1 MRHKILGWLVL
12 APFCLRAQDSLLTES
27 DAIKLALQNN
37 LQIQIARN
45 DVEAATLS
53 NNWGFAG
60 RWPTVTAGASD
71 VEYSTNI
78 LQQTSSGQTTKKNG
92 ATQNSLN
99 ANITGTWRIYNG
111 SLVVAT
117 KARLNE
123 LQAIG
128 EIALQSQVNSV
139 IFDVLTSYYNILRL
153 KEQVK
158 AYRAIIDLS
167 QERYTIAET
176 RFNVGS
182 AAKTDMLQA
191 GIDLNEQKINLISI
205 ESQILKTKVILNTI
219 LRRETS
225 TPLDVDSVFEISK
238 LDLGAYAQKVQTNNY
253 DILIARHQLAVLM
266 QEGRQINSQ
275 RLPTLTLN
283 SATTYSRTKAS
294 AGFFLIN
301 QSYGPNI
308 GLGLGI
314 PIYNSNIYRTQAR
327 VNKVAQETQQL
338 QIETM
343 STQVT
348 RDLVN
353 AFTEYDNATQTADI
367 ERRNTLLA
375 KENNFISTER
385 FRKLQSNSIE
395 LRTAQLSLI
404 DAQDK
409 LINALF
415 RAKLAEI
422 SIKLLAG
429 ELAIPPESK

>member
-12 APFCLRAQDSLLTES
+12 APFCLKAQDSLLTES

>member
-1 MRHKILGWLVL
+1 MRHKILGWLFL
-12 APFCLRAQDSLLTES
+12 APFCSKAQDSVLTES
-27 DAIKLALQNN
+27 DVIKLALQNN
-37 LQIQIARN
+37 LQIQMARN
-45 DVEAATLS
+45 DVEAATIS

-71 VEYSTNI
+71 VEYATNI
-78 LQQTSSGQTTKKNG
+78 LQETSSGQTTKKNG

-99 ANITGTWRIYNG
+99 ANITGTWKIYNG

-128 EIALQSQVNSV
+128 EIALQGQINAV

-167 QERYTIAET
+167 QERYTIAST

-205 ESQILKTKVILNTI
+205 ESQIQKTKAILNTI
-219 LRRETS
+219 LKRETS
-225 TPLDVDSVFEISK
+225 TPLDVDSNFVISK

-275 RLPTLTLN
+275 RLPTLSLN
-283 SATTYSRTKAS
+283 SAATYTRTKAS

-314 PIYNSNIYRTQAR
+314 PIYNSNIYKTQAR

-338 QIETM
+338 QIETL
-343 STQVT
+343 SSQVT

-367 ERRNTLLA
+367 ERSNTLLA

-429 ELAIPPESK
+429 ELAIQPESK

>member
-1 MRHKILGWLVL
+1 MKYKILGWLLLV
-12 APFCLRAQDSLLTES
+12 PFCMRAQDSLLTEA
-27 DAIKLALQNN
+27 DVIKIALQNN
-37 LQIQIARN
+37 LQIQIAKN
-45 DVEAATLS
+45 DVQAATIA
-53 NNWGFAG
+53 NNWGYAG
-60 RWPTVTAGASD
+60 RWPTVAATASD
-71 VEYSTNI
+71 VQSTTNI
-78 LQQTSSGQTTKKNG
+78 LQETSSGQTTKKNG
-92 ATQNSLN
+92 ATTNSLN
-99 ANITGTWRIYNG
+99 ANLAASWRIYNG
-111 SLVVAT
+111 SLVVAS
-117 KARLNE
+117 KARLEE
-123 LQAIG
+123 LQRIG
-128 EIALQSQVNSV
+128 EISLQSQINSV
-139 IFDVLTSYYNILRL
+139 IFDVLTSYYNIVRL

-167 QERYTIAET
+167 QERYNIAAT

-191 GIDLNEQKINLISI
+191 GIDLNEQQINLISI

-219 LRRETS
+219 LKREAA
-225 TPLDVDSVFEISK
+225 TPLEVDSNFVISK
-238 LDLGAYAQKVQTNNY
+238 LDLGTYAQKVQTNNY
-253 DILIARHQLAVLM
+253 DILIAQHQLAVLM
-266 QEGRQINSQ
+266 QEGRQIHSQ
-275 RLPTLTLN
+275 RLPVLSLN
-283 SATTYSRTKAS
+283 STTSYNRTKAS

-308 GLGLGI
+308 GLAVGI
-314 PIYNSNIYRTQAR
+314 PIYNSNIFKTQER
-327 VNKVAQETQQL
+327 VNKVAQETQKL
-338 QIETM
+338 QIEVL

-353 AFTEYDNATQTADI
+353 AFNEYENATETADI

-404 DAQDK
+404 DTQDK

-422 SIKLLAG
+422 SIRLLAG
-429 ELAIPPESK
+429 ELAVQPTN

>member
-1 MRHKILGWLVL
+1 MNYKILGWLL
-12 APFCLRAQDSLLTES
+12 LLPFCTHAQDSLLTEA
-27 DAIKLALQNN
+27 DVIKIALQGN
-37 LQIQIARN
+37 LQIQIAKN
-45 DVEAATLS
+45 DVQAATIS

-71 VEYSTNI
+71 VQSSTNI
-78 LQQTSSGQTTKKNG
+78 LQETSSGQTTRKNG
-92 ATQNSLN
+92 ATTNSLN
-99 ANITGTWRIYNG
+99 ANLTASWRIYNG

-117 KARLNE
+117 KARLEE
-123 LQAIG
+123 LQRIG
-128 EIALQSQVNSV
+128 EITLQSQINSV
-139 IFDVLTSYYNILRL
+139 IFDVLTSYYNIVRL

-167 QERYTIAET
+167 QERYNIAAT

-191 GIDLNEQKINLISI
+191 GIDLNEQQVNLISI
-205 ESQILKTKVILNTI
+205 QSQILKTKVILNTI
-219 LRRETS
+219 LKREAS
-225 TPLDVDSVFEISK
+225 TPLEVDTNFVISK
-238 LDLGAYAQKVQTNNY
+238 LDLGTYAQKVQTNNY
-253 DILIARHQLAVLM
+253 DVLIAQHELAVLM
-266 QEGRQINSQ
+266 QEGRQIHSQ
-275 RLPTLTLN
+275 RLPVFSVN
-283 SATTYSRTKAS
+283 SVTSYNRTKAS

-308 GLGLGI
+308 GIAIGI
-314 PIYNSNIYRTQAR
+314 PIYNSNIFRTQER
-327 VNKVAQETQQL
+327 VNKVSQETQKL
-338 QIETM
+338 QIESI

-353 AFTEYDNATQTADI
+353 AFNEYDNASQTADI

-404 DAQDK
+404 DTQDK

-422 SIKLLAG
+422 SIRLLAG
-429 ELAIPPESK
+429 ELAAQPVN